1 MGTVNLRQA
10 REKLSDLIDA
20 AERGE
25 STLITRRGKKVARI
39 GPVEGPGEHQLP
51 DLSAFRATVE
61 IKGSK
66 LSRTVVGQRQ
76 RERY

>member
-10 REKLSDLIDA
+10 REKLRDLIDA

-25 STLITRRGKKVARI
+25 STLITRRGKKAARI
-39 GPVEGPGEHQLP
+39 GPVEGPGERQLP

-61 IKGSK
+61 IRGAK

-76 RERY
+76 KERY